1 MVKKKDTSKYVR
13 YVWIFALLPLV
24 LVALFFIY
32 LSVFADLPSLVELE
46 NPKSNLASE
55 IISSDQKV
63 LGKYYIENRT
73 NVSFENLSPNLVNSL
88 LASEDIRFYTHS
100 GVDLRALARSI
111 KGVVLMKEG
120 TGGGSTIT
128 QQLAKMLF
136 PREKKSLIATIFR
149 KFKEWIIAIRLERN
163 YTKDEIIAMYLNKFD
178 FINNAVGI
186 KSASRIYF
194 NTTPDSLKLE
204 QSALLVGMVQNPTLF
219 NPIRKPKNALDRRNE
234 VLKKMY
240 RNNFIT
246 EQQFDSL
253 KQLKLKINYH
263 PEDQNQGMATYFREF
278 LRDYMKDWCKK
289 NKKADGSSYNL
300 YKDGLKI
307 YTTINSRMQQ
317 YAEQSVN
324 EWLGKDL
331 QEKFFKHWKG
341 VKGAP
346 FYHMNEKDIAHLMLT
361 SMRRSERYRV
371 LQKQGMSEDS
381 ILLIFK
387 KPIEMTVFSYKGEFD
402 TVMSP
407 MDSMRYYKYFLQ
419 SGFMSMDPHTGYI
432 KAWVGGINYSH
443 FKYDHVK
450 MGKRQVGST
459 FKPFVYALA
468 MQEGWS
474 PCYQVPN
481 IPVTFNLPEGGTWS
495 PKNSDGKYGGMMTL
509 KKGLATS
516 TNSIT
521 AYVMK
526 QFGPQAVVDLA
537 HKMGIQSRLEAV
549 PSLCLGTCDISL
561 YEMVGANATFANQG
575 EWIEPMFIT
584 RIEDKNGNV
593 IQEFIPKHVEALSQE
608 TAYLTLNLMKGVCD
622 FGTGTRLRFRYGLR
636 NPIAGKTGTTQ
647 NNSDGWFMGI
657 TPDLV
662 SGAWVG
668 AEDRSVHFRSTDLG
682 QGASMALPIFG
693 LYMQKVYA
701 DKTLKISQ
709 GDFDKP
715 EGVELKVETDCSKYN
730 EKDDEEETIE
740 FGDDFK

>member
-1 MVKKKDTSKYVR
+1 MAKKTDTGKYVK
-13 YVWIFALLPLV
+13 YLWIAALMPLV
-24 LVALFFIY
+24 AVAVFFIY
-32 LSVFADLPSLVELE
+32 LSVFADLPSLEELE

-63 LGKYYIENRT
+63 MGKYYIENRT

-88 LASEDIRFYTHS
+88 LASEDIRFYKHS
-100 GVDLRALARSI
+100 GVDLKALARSI
-111 KGVVLMKEG
+111 SGVITMKEG
-120 TGGGSTIT
+120 TGGGSTLT

-136 PREKKSLIATIFR
+136 PREKRSLIATIFR
-149 KFKEWIIAIRLERN
+149 KFKEWIIAVRLERN

-186 KSASRIYF
+186 KSATRIYF

-204 QSALLVGMVQNPTLF
+204 QAALLVGMVQNPTLF
-219 NPIRKPKNALDRRNE
+219 NPLRKPKNALERRNQ
-234 VLKKMY
+234 VLYKMY
-240 RNNFIT
+240 KNDFLTRT
-246 EQQFDSL
+246 QYDSL
-253 KQLKLKINYH
+253 KVLKLKINYH

-278 LRDYMKDWCKK
+278 LRDYMKDWCKA
-289 NKKADGSSYNL
+289 NKKPDGSSYNL

-307 YTTINSRMQQ
+307 YTTINSRMQE

-324 EWLGKDL
+324 DWLGKDL

-341 VKGAP
+341 VKNAP
-346 FYHMNEKDIAHLMLT
+346 FYRMNQKDIDHLMLT

-371 LQKQGMSEDS
+371 MQKEGISEDS
-381 ILLIFK
+381 ILLAFK

-481 IPVTFNLPEGGTWS
+481 IPVTFDLPEGGTWS

-509 KKGLATS
+509 TKGLATS

-537 HKMGIQSRLEAV
+537 HKMGIQSHLDAV

-593 IQEFIPKHVEALSQE
+593 LQEFIPKHVEALSQE

-662 SGAWVG
+662 SGVWVG

-709 GDFDKP
+709 GDFEKP
-715 EGVELKVETDCSKYN
+715 KGVELKVETDCSKYN

-740 FGDDFK
+740 FGDEFK